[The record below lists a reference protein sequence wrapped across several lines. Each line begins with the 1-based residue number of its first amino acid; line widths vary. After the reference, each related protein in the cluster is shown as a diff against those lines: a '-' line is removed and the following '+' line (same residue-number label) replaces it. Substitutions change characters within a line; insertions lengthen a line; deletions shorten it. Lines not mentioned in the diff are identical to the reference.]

1 MPIYEYRCLT
11 CQGVSSVLVRST
23 ESSPELA
30 CSHCNGKDLRRTISS
45 FAYHRSAAPRA
56 AAPAF
61 DAPGS
66 SLEYYSDPS
75 NVGRRIE
82 ESFNSHGMEMPD
94 SVRENIDAAR
104 RGKAPEGLDI

>member
-11 CQGVSSVLVRST
+11 CQGVTSVLVRSM
-23 ESSPELA
+23 ESSPDPT
-30 CSHCNGKDLRRTISS
+30 CSHCNGTDVRRRMSS
-45 FAYHRSAAPRA
+45 FAYHKSDSTSGS
-56 AAPAF
+56 APAF
-61 DAPGS
+61 DSPGS

-82 ESFNSHGMEMPD
+82 ESFNSHGVEMPN
-94 SVRENIDAAR
+94 SVKENIDAAR

>member
-1 MPIYEYRCLT
+1 ME
-11 CQGVSSVLVRST
+11 G
-23 ESSPELA
+23 SPKPT
-30 CSHCNGKDLRRTISS
+30 CSHCNGTDVRRTMSS
-45 FAYHRSAAPRA
+45 FAYHKSASTRGS
-56 AAPAF
+56 APAF

-82 ESFNSHGMEMPD
+82 ESFNSQGVEMPK